1 MQHMESD
8 HLVLTSVRRDFNNV
22 AVVEDLSLT
31 IKRGEIFV
39 LLGPSGC
46 GKSTTLQLVNRL
58 LELDGGSI
66 SLEGIDIETIDPVEL
81 RRSIGYV
88 IQQIGLFPHRTVAEN
103 IATVCN
109 LLGWSREETRDRV
122 EEMLR
127 LVDLD
132 PGIYAGRYPHELSGG
147 QQQRV
152 GVARALATAPATLLM
167 DEPFG
172 ALDPIIRR
180 QLQSEFRQ
188 WVRALGTTVV
198 FVTHDVDEA
207 VLLADRI
214 AILGERCRIEQLGSP
229 LEVLG
234 QPASRAV
241 EQFLGH
247 DRVLRAL
254 TVIPATHAMTENAGG
269 GSTQNEGPV
278 LSASASAHDALT
290 LMLREGSESVTITN
304 SSGTAL
310 GKVTWHTLIN
320 AALKAQEGTT

>member
-8 HLVLTSVRRDFNNV
+8 HLVLTSVRKEFNDMP
-22 AVVEDLSLT
+22 VVEDLSLT

-58 LELDGGSI
+58 LNLDRGSI
-66 SLEGIDIETIDPVEL
+66 SLEGIDISTIDPVEL

-109 LLGWSREETRDRV
+109 LLGWSKEETRDRV

-132 PGIYAGRYPHELSGG
+132 PVVYASRYPHELSGG

-152 GVARALATAPATLLM
+152 GVARALASAPATLLM

-188 WVRALGTTVV
+188 WVHTLGTTVV

-214 AILGERCRIEQLGSP
+214 AILGNKCRIEQMGTP

-234 QPASRAV
+234 QPANSAV
-241 EQFLGH
+241 EKFLGE

-254 TVIPATHAMTENAGG
+254 TVIPVTEALTRAPASGVTIS
-269 GSTQNEGPV
+269 ST
-278 LSASASAHDALT
+278 ASAHDALT
-290 LMLREGSESVTITN
+290 LMLREGAASVTVEDAN
-304 SSGTAL
+304 GDHLGT
-310 GKVTWHTLIN
+310 VTWQTIVH
-320 AALKAQEGTT
+320 AALTAQGEHT

>member
-1 MQHMESD
+1 VQHMDSD
-8 HLVLTSVRRDFNNV
+8 HLVLTSVHRKFDGLV
-22 AVVEDLSLT
+22 VVENLSLT
-31 IKRGEIFV
+31 IRSGEIFV

-58 LELDGGSI
+58 LELDGGTI
-66 SLEGIDIETIDPVEL
+66 SLEVTDIKAIDPVEL

-103 IATVCN
+103 IGTVCN
-109 LLGWSREETRDRV
+109 LLGWSRDRTRDRV
-122 EEMLR
+122 NEMLR

-132 PGIYAGRYPHELSGG
+132 PNIYADRYPHELSGG

-152 GVARALATAPATLLM
+152 GVARALASAPATLLM

-172 ALDPIIRR
+172 ALDPIVRR
-180 QLQSEFRQ
+180 QLQYEFRQ
-188 WVRALGTTVV
+188 WVHVLGTTVI

-214 AILGERCRIEQLGSP
+214 AILGDRCRIEQIGTP

-234 QPASRAV
+234 RPESLAV
-241 EQFLGH
+241 EQFLGE

-254 TVIPATHAMTENAGG
+254 AVTPVINAINPI
-269 GSTQNEGPV
+269 SADSLHEPT
-278 LSASASAHDALT
+278 LSFTASAHDALT
-290 LMLREGSESVTITN
+290 LMLREGADSVRIEN
-304 SSGTAL
+304 DRGEQLGT
-310 GKVTWHTLIN
+310 VTWHTLVE
-320 AALKAQEGTT
+320 AALTAQEGKQ

>member
-8 HLVLTSVRRDFNNV
+8 HLVLTSVRREFNNV

-58 LELDGGSI
+58 LELDRGSI
-66 SLEGIDIETIDPVEL
+66 SLEGIDIETLDPVEL

-109 LLGWSREETRDRV
+109 LLGWDRQATRDRV
-122 EEMLR
+122 DEMLH

-132 PGIYAGRYPHELSGG
+132 PEIYASRYPHELSGG

-152 GVARALATAPATLLM
+152 GVARALATSPATLLM

-172 ALDPIIRR
+172 ALDPIVRR

-188 WVRALGTTVV
+188 WVQTLGTTVV

-214 AILGERCRIEQLGSP
+214 AILGDKCRIEQLGTP

-234 QPASRAV
+234 RPSSRAV
-241 EQFLGH
+241 EQFLGN
-247 DRVLRAL
+247 DRILRAL
-254 TVIPATHAMTENAGG
+254 AVIPVTQAMAANESDEPLHTVNA
-269 GSTQNEGPV
+269 V
-278 LSASASAHDALT
+278 LSSTASAHDALT
-290 LMLREGSESVTITN
+290 LMLREGAESVTIT
-304 SSGTAL
+304 SPSGTSL
-310 GKVTWHTLIN
+310 GKVTWNTLID
-320 AALKAQEGTT
+320 AALRAQEGTT

>member
-1 MQHMESD
+1 MQHMDSD
-8 HLVLTSVRRDFNNV
+8 HLVLTSVHRKFDGLV
-22 AVVEDLSLT
+22 VVEDLSLT
-31 IKRGEIFV
+31 IRSGEIFV

-58 LELDGGSI
+58 LELDGGTI
-66 SLEGIDIETIDPVEL
+66 SLEGTDIKAIDPVEL

-103 IATVCN
+103 IGTVCN
-109 LLGWSREETRDRV
+109 LLGWSRDRTSDRV
-122 EEMLR
+122 NEMLR

-132 PGIYAGRYPHELSGG
+132 PNIYADRYPHELSGG

-152 GVARALATAPATLLM
+152 GVARALASAPATLLM

-172 ALDPIIRR
+172 ALDPIVRR
-180 QLQSEFRQ
+180 QLQYEFRQ
-188 WVRALGTTVV
+188 WVHVLGTTVI

-214 AILGERCRIEQLGSP
+214 AILGDRCRIEQIGTP

-234 QPASRAV
+234 RPASLAV
-241 EQFLGH
+241 EQFLGE

-254 TVIPATHAMTENAGG
+254 TVTPVINAINPI
-269 GSTQNEGPV
+269 SADSLHEPT
-278 LSASASAHDALT
+278 LSFTASAHDALT
-290 LMLREGSESVTITN
+290 LMLREGADSVRIEN
-304 SSGTAL
+304 DRGKQLGT
-310 GKVTWHTLIN
+310 VTWHTLVE
-320 AALKAQEGTT
+320 AALTAQEGKQ

>member
-1 MQHMESD
+1 MDSD
-8 HLVLTSVRRDFNNV
+8 HLVLTSVHRKFDGLV
-22 AVVEDLSLT
+22 VVEDLSLT
-31 IKRGEIFV
+31 IRSGEIFV

-58 LELDGGSI
+58 LELDGGTI
-66 SLEGIDIETIDPVEL
+66 SLEGTDIKAIDPVEL

-103 IATVCN
+103 IGTVCN
-109 LLGWSREETRDRV
+109 LLGWSRDRTSDRV
-122 EEMLR
+122 NEMLR

-132 PGIYAGRYPHELSGG
+132 PNIYADRYPHELSGG

-152 GVARALATAPATLLM
+152 GVARALASAPATLLM

-172 ALDPIIRR
+172 ALDPIVRR
-180 QLQSEFRQ
+180 QLQYEFRQ
-188 WVRALGTTVV
+188 WVHVLGTTVI

-214 AILGERCRIEQLGSP
+214 AILGDRCRIEQIGTP

-234 QPASRAV
+234 RPASLAV
-241 EQFLGH
+241 EQFLGE

-254 TVIPATHAMTENAGG
+254 TVTPVINAINPI
-269 GSTQNEGPV
+269 SADSLHEPT
-278 LSASASAHDALT
+278 LSFTASAHDALT
-290 LMLREGSESVTITN
+290 LMLREGADSVRIEN
-304 SSGTAL
+304 DRGKQLGT
-310 GKVTWHTLIN
+310 VTWHTLVE
-320 AALKAQEGTT
+320 AALTAQEGKQ